1 MSFDP
6 SLLPDVA
13 DALGIEQPAI
23 VEKDYYAVQL
33 LKLLAA
39 LKSKEFD
46 LIFAGGTSLAKAH
59 QNTYRMS
66 EDIDIKLASKPS
78 ETDGMSRSALKGAR
92 KAVLKMIEEGLE
104 ASGHFTIE
112 PDGIK
117 KCNEYRYAEFLIT
130 YPQTQAAVP
139 ALRPHLKLD
148 LTQSTLM
155 QPPVITSLQSLYS
168 EALNQAAEVSGF
180 PSVDI
185 QSTASEKL
193 VALLRRTA
201 QVDRDSFRKDDKT
214 LVRHVYDLHLIVE
227 SGCDLE
233 PIGPL
238 LQQVMKT
245 DAEQFGRQHE
255 QFLADPKAEM
265 LHGLRCLQTNPIH
278 KERYETFIGPLVY
291 HESPA
296 QWDEAI
302 KALTDLTNQLLP
314 HDQSRS
320 PDR

>member
-13 DALGIEQPAI
+13 DALGIERPAI
-23 VEKDYYAVQL
+23 VEKDFYAVQL

-39 LKSKEFD
+39 LKPKDFD
-46 LIFAGGTSLAKAH
+46 LVFAGGTSLAKAH

-66 EDIDIKLASKPS
+66 EDIDIKLVPRLAD
-78 ETDGMSRSALKGAR
+78 TDGMSRSALKGAR
-92 KAVLKMIEEGLE
+92 KAVLKMIEDCLE
-104 ASGHFTIE
+104 ESEYFTIE
-112 PDGIK
+112 PGGIK
-117 KCNEYRYAEFLIT
+117 KRNEYQYAEFLIT

-148 LTQSTLM
+148 VTQSNLI
-155 QPPVITSLQSLYS
+155 QPPVSTPLQSLYS
-168 EALNQAAEVSGF
+168 EALNQAAEVVSF

-201 QVDRDSFRKDDKT
+201 HVDRDSSRKDDKT
-214 LVRHVYDLHLIVE
+214 LVRHVYDLHLIVK
-227 SGCDLE
+227 SGCNLK

-238 LQQVMKT
+238 LQQVMRT
-245 DAEQFGRQHE
+245 DAEQFGRQHD
-255 QFLADPKAEM
+255 QFLANPKAEM
-265 LHGLRCLQTNPIH
+265 LHGLTCLQTNPVH

-296 QWDEAI
+296 QWDETM
-302 KALTDLTNQLLP
+302 KTLTDLTNQLL
-314 HDQSRS
+314 
-320 PDR
+320 